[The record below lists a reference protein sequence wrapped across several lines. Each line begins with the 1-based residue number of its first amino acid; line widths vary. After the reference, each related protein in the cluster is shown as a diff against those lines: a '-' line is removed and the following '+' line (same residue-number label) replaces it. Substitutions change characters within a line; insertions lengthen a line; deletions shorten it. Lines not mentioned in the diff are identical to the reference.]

1 MTARAYHL
9 QELEIARSPADPRRV
24 MPVILPRHR
33 RILDIG
39 AGAGQTLI
47 ASELTAEVLAVGVD
61 VDQAALRLG
70 RELTQQIAFSAAQ
83 AEALPFADAT
93 FDLVLARVSL
103 PWTNLPAAVQ
113 ELGRVTQAG
122 GDVWLVLHSL
132 RKTMRDLADNLR
144 RGQAKHALYR
154 SYVLAN
160 GLTWHLTGHLVRNPF
175 SAHER
180 YESFQTVTAMRRALA
195 AAGFVDLVVQQNP
208 HFVITARK
216 A

>member
-24 MPVILPRHR
+24 MPVILPHHQ

-47 ASELTAEVLAVGVD
+47 ASQLTAQTLAVGVD
-61 VDQAALRLG
+61 VDMDALLLG
-70 RELTQQIAFSAAQ
+70 RQLTQQVAFGAAR
-83 AEALPFADAT
+83 AESLPFAAAS

-103 PWTNLPAAVQ
+103 PWTNLPLALR
-113 ELGRVTQAG
+113 EIGRVTRAG

-132 RKTMRDLADNLR
+132 RKTVYDLADNLR
-144 RGQAKHALYR
+144 RRQARHALYR

-160 GLTWHLTGHLVRNPF
+160 GLTWHLTGHLLRNPF
-175 SAHER
+175 AADER
-180 YESFQTVTAMRRALA
+180 YESFQTVAAMRRALV
-195 AAGFVDLVVQQNP
+195 AAGFADLAVQHSP

-216 A
+216 V